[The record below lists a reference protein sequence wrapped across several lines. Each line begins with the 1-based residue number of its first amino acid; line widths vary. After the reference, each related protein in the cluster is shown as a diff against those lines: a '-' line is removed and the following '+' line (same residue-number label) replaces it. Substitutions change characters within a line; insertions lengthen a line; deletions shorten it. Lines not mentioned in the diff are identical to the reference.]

1 MRTRFFFSVYFPSW
15 CWRDRWVLY
24 MDAHQAKAFLFFF
37 LFSGSDMPTVQL
49 WTSILHANPNSLCRW
64 AHDYILQMLQPWL
77 CLQLERRLI
86 QQHQEARRLSLWA
99 TLALCM
105 VCLFKAPEII
115 FLHRG
120 MEISLA
126 HCNLDGTYDLFSFTH
141 MMMIWQVLPSIY
153 EVGYECAKHLQI

>member
-1 MRTRFFFSVYFPSW
+1 
-15 CWRDRWVLY
+15 
-24 MDAHQAKAFLFFF
+24 
-37 LFSGSDMPTVQL
+37 MPTVQL

-86 QQHQEARRLSLWA
+86 QQHSEATSLFLCA
-99 TLALCM
+99 TLSLCM

-126 HCNLDGTYDLFSFTH
+126 HCNLDGIYDQFSFTH
-141 MMMIWQVLPSIY
+141 MMMLWQVLPSIY
-153 EVGYECAKHLQI
+153 LAGYECAKHLQIWSLMKWCPMSITVSGDIKFPWERIVIISQA